1 MMKEEKENK
10 KKKYLKNTKK
20 KKKQKNKQPV
30 EANSISFQNNQILPK
45 RLLFLWNV
53 RNVRDVITNK

>member
-1 MMKEEKENK
+1 MMKEEKGNK
-10 KKKYLKNTKK
+10 KKKKYIKNTKK
-20 KKKQKNKQPV
+20 KKNKRPV
-30 EANSISFQNNQILPK
+30 EANSISFQNNQVLPK